1 MFSLFGRKN
10 VVKPDGT
17 TGQPEGEVSPLV
29 IHGREPLMRPG
40 RMSRQDEAKIY
51 HASPSII
58 DYLPWVEFPDEEE
71 CLLLE
76 DGISVGAVYDVTPVA
91 TEGRTD
97 DRLEQIR
104 DTVEDALQ
112 DSFDE
117 YDENPGWCSS
127 SARMKMMPKRIWT
140 TYAVT

>member
-1 MFSLFGRKN
+1 MPVRPSL
-10 VVKPDGT
+10 
-17 TGQPEGEVSPLV
+17 
-29 IHGREPLMRPG
+29 
-40 RMSRQDEAKIY
+40 
-51 HASPSII
+51 II
-58 DYLPWVEFPDEEE
+58 CRGWNSDEEE

-91 TEGRTD
+91 TEGRTN

-117 YDENPGWCSS
+117 YDENPRVVQFFCQDEDDAEAYLDHLRGYVKPHAQRTAFTEAGWVRWHVISVVSRGRKGCLPM
-127 SARMKMMPKRIWT
+127 R
-140 TYAVT
+140 

>member
-1 MFSLFGRKN
+1 MGGIL
-10 VVKPDGT
+10 
-17 TGQPEGEVSPLV
+17 
-29 IHGREPLMRPG
+29 
-40 RMSRQDEAKIY
+40 
-51 HASPSII
+51 
-58 DYLPWVEFPDEEE
+58 DEEE

-91 TEGRTD
+91 TEGRTN

-117 YDENPGWCSS
+117 YDENHGWCSS
-127 SARMKMMPKRIWT
+127 SAG
-140 TYAVT
+140 